1 MMMMMDDDDADASNK
16 RSMRWLKCTRC
27 IRAQLFFAMAKET
40 ARYPQRALVSSS
52 KGSGYWRQHSVEHST
67 QVKVKKRGSDKKFIA
82 KVLAIG
88 TECDLALL
96 SVEDEKFFENVN
108 AR

>member
-1 MMMMMDDDDADASNK
+1 MAKAADALNEHWF
-16 RSMRWLKCTRC
+16 RRRREAD
-27 IRAQLFFAMAKET
+27 IDERA
-40 ARYPQRALVSSS
+40 
-52 KGSGYWRQHSVEHST
+52 HSVEHST

-96 SVEDEKFFENVN
+96 SVEDEKFLKNVTPLN
-108 AR
+108 